1 MKKKKAGDYRETSM
15 QLSKIILQ
23 ELNGVKTE
31 CAESIDLSH
40 LPYPPP
46 YCGPPVSVWGWT

>member
-1 MKKKKAGDYRETSM
+1 MKKKEAGDYRETSM

-31 CAESIDLSH
+31 CAESIDPSR

-46 YCGPPVSVWGWT
+46 YCGLPVSVWGWT